1 MKSTFRRPVFRP
13 AGRVVQGFRRITQ
26 KCEDLPRLDILA
38 SYGFL
43 SNLTSLLLSNFTDDL
58 HLVPLLLGPGKPLRQ
73 QLKNLGIVNTEDDHG
88 SLRDTFAVV
97 FVLGTLAFVNPDQY
111 LLDCPVITAAEVFAA
126 DEDED
131 YLDPW
136 YRLSTLRP
144 APPSASV
151 CKDALYDFDTF
162 ASVYDWPVQ
171 GIEPLILST
180 HKMSSP
186 PQEVCFARLI
196 HLRIHLFWQEY
207 LPLVLN
213 KAVLPHLKSLAL
225 VSAQFQLWSIEEML
239 LLRRTITR

>member
-1 MKSTFRRPVFRP
+1 MKP
-13 AGRVVQGFRRITQ
+13 AFPSNARRVVLPRRVTQ
-26 KCEDLPRLDILA
+26 ECDNLPRLDVLA
-38 SYGFL
+38 NYGFL
-43 SNLTSLLLSNFTDDL
+43 SNLTTLLLSNFTDKLD
-58 HLVPLLLGPGKPLRQ
+58 LVPLLLGPGKPLRQ
-73 QLKNLGIVNTEDDHG
+73 QLKKLGIVSTEDDHG
-88 SLRDTFAVV
+88 WLRDAFAIV

-136 YRLSTLRP
+136 YRLSALRP
-144 APPSASV
+144 APPSASI

-162 ASVYDWPVQ
+162 ASVYDWSVQ
-171 GIEPLILST
+171 GSEPLILST
-180 HKMSSP
+180 HKILSP
-186 PQEVCFARLI
+186 PQDVCFARLI
-196 HLRIHLFWQEY
+196 HLRVHLYWQEY

-213 KAVLPHLKSLAL
+213 KTVLPNLKSLAL